1 MKSSTLYVGTIQ
13 RGVKGELS
21 DEDST
26 SDEPVLV
33 QMPTIQSPT
42 LHESD
47 AGLDVAGIFVT
58 ASNPFLVKGADDI
71 LEASFNVTDPEHL
84 ADAAIVDPNRPIVP
98 TSDVNG
104 DSIDNRARGSVHSV
118 EEVSTLDDFD
128 KEAAAVEDDY
138 FQDDEIA
145 DLESGRTAT
154 LKKRQQ
160 QPQNRSSLI
169 VPELPKDQE
178 KENAKRRSV
187 AVTGTQLFRYLYSLG
202 LLVFSIVVVMAALF
216 TGQTA
221 AAEKNIPPAGAFF
234 IFWFLIIWLAMVS
247 ARHELFL

>member
-1 MKSSTLYVGTIQ
+1 MKSSTLHVGTIQ
-13 RGVKGELS
+13 RGVKSDLS

-42 LHESD
+42 LHECD
-47 AGLDVAGIFVT
+47 AGLDVAGIFAT
-58 ASNPFLVKGADDI
+58 ASNPFLVKGTDDI
-71 LEASFNVTDPEHL
+71 REASFNVTDPEHL

-98 TSDVNG
+98 FSDADIV
-104 DSIDNRARGSVHSV
+104 RFV

-169 VPELPKDQE
+169 VPELPTDQE
-178 KENAKRRSV
+178 KEDAKRRSV

-216 TGQTA
+216 TGKTA
-221 AAEKNIPPAGAFF
+221 AAEKNIPPVGAFF

-247 ARHELFL
+247 ACDEIL